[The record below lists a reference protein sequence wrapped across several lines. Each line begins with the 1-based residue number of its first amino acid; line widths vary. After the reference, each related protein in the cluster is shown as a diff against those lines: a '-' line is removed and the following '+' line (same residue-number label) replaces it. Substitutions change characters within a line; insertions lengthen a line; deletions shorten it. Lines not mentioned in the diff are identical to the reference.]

1 LSAPAARQARAGKE
15 LAVSDF
21 AELQKT
27 ASALQPLTLPG
38 SRTFAFCYAGGSSAL
53 IALGLVTLPFNPF
66 LMLGAAVA
74 FVAVFVMAVVT
85 VTPGAS
91 LTIDDEGITRSLM
104 FRTVRMEWQDVAAI
118 RSDWFVSA
126 TFPIA
131 WNRQVC
137 VASRH
142 NASDSLSFFPYQFGV
157 NAEQAIELL
166 TPYLENARY
175 NSALLSEQAVAA

>member
-1 LSAPAARQARAGKE
+1 MNSGMSE
-15 LAVSDF
+15 F

-27 ASALQPLTLPG
+27 ASALQTLTLPG
-38 SRTFAFCYAGGSSAL
+38 SHTFAICYAGGSSAL

-85 VTPGAS
+85 VTPGATS

-131 WNRQVC
+131 WNRQIC

-142 NASDSLSFFPYQFGV
+142 DAGDSLSFFPYQFGV
-157 NAEQAIELL
+157 SAEQAIELL
-166 TPYLENARY
+166 TPYLENARH
-175 NSALLSEQAVAA
+175 NSAVLSEQAVAA